1 MGHADYLLCLGLL
14 AIALCCTIL
23 AMEYNTAATPLQHG
37 KGDQMIVKK
46 IGKYLVEFDRVERR
60 YSVICGGLV
69 ISTHPTVDDAVSAV
83 MRYIAGDKRRAR

>member
-1 MGHADYLLCLGLL
+1 M
-14 AIALCCTIL
+14 
-23 AMEYNTAATPLQHG
+23 HG

-46 IGKYLVEFDRVERR
+46 IGKYLVEFDRAERR